1 MRRRRIF
8 AFAAVAVLAATV
20 FSGLALAAGDGASD
34 NVRLR
39 EFRFVGVNNNYAPG
53 STTFHFQNAGQF
65 PHNFTIVYTAQ
76 GRKFKSRTL
85 AAGESQDLTVNLRP
99 GSYLAVCTVFTGYH
113 LAQGMTKRFTVGEIN
128 LETGRWG

>member
-20 FSGLALAAGDGASD
+20 FSGLALAGGGGASD
-34 NVRLR
+34 NIRFR

-53 STTFHFQNAGQF
+53 STTFRFQNVGQF
-65 PHNFTIVYTAQ
+65 EHNFTIVYVAQ

-85 AAGESQDLTVNLRP
+85 AAGGSQNLTVNLRP
-99 GSYLAVCTVFTGYH
+99 GSYLAVCTVFNGGH
-113 LAQGMTKRFTVGEIN
+113 LAQGMTKRFTVGQIN
-128 LETGRWG
+128 LQTGQWG

>member
-8 AFAAVAVLAATV
+8 ALATVAGLAATV
-20 FSGLALAAGDGASD
+20 FSGAALAAGGGASD
-34 NVRLR
+34 NIRFR

-53 STTFHFQNAGQF
+53 STTFNFQNVGQF
-65 PHNFTIVYTAQ
+65 DHNFTVVYTAQ

-85 AAGESQDLTVNLRP
+85 AAGGSQNLTVNLRP
-99 GSYLAVCTVFTGYH
+99 GSYLAVCTVFNGGH

-128 LETGRWG
+128 LQTGRWG